1 MRMPPVIADP
11 VARRVSDRSPI
22 VVKRPRPIVP
32 PAPGMLTTWAL
43 PTRPAERIACCCSRT
58 KPSQPPPGPAGA
70 MRVRFAVMSG
80 AAVAFLTDTV
90 IAATT
95 TTAVMIA

>member
-1 MRMPPVIADP
+1 
-11 VARRVSDRSPI
+11 
-22 VVKRPRPIVP
+22 
-32 PAPGMLTTWAL
+32 
-43 PTRPAERIACCCSRT
+43 
-58 KPSQPPPGPAGA
+58 